1 MDRLRVMTGARRIFN
16 GPMHKCS
23 KASTNHCRTSPSWTA
38 SGSHAPCTTAAV
50 RMFGATSSRSTPSS
64 STGPIILES
73 PFGTVNPVDLTLPDY
88 IWRNVDKWEDKPMIT
103 CGSSGRSYTY
113 GEGRM
118 ICRLFAS
125 TLISKLGL
133 KKGDVVGLLLPN
145 LPEYVFA
152 IHGALEAGLVV
163 TFVNPLYTA
172 MEVRRQFEN
181 AGVKLC
187 MTISLLLPVIQ
198 EVSPGLK
205 DYVGTI
211 VFGGEEVANEK
222 ARVYDFKTIVSGQS
236 PDELPESFPHE
247 VALLPYSSGTTG
259 LPKGVM
265 LTHRNCA
272 INLEQCTNKDLI
284 SYEPTTDTY
293 QERVLSVLPFFHIYG
308 FNGILN
314 GVLSHGLHMITI
326 PKFTPESYI
335 ECVLKYK
342 PTFLF
347 VVPSLLLFLASH
359 PSVKPEHLSSIK
371 EITCG
376 AAPASKGLIDN
387 FLLKAQ
393 KDIRIRQG
401 YGMTESSPV
410 SLYTRVI
417 LPENKTGSTG
427 QLVLSTQA
435 RVVSLT
441 DGCDLGPHKSGE
453 LLIKGPQVMA
463 GYLNNEKATK
473 ETVDEDGWLHTG
485 DVVYYDEEE
494 YFYVVDRTKELI
506 KVKGN
511 QVSPTELENLIS
523 QLKGVADVAV
533 VGIPDVLSGEI
544 PRAFVVKRPG
554 MDIDEKTILSH
565 VEKNVVAYKKL
576 AGGVKFLDMIP
587 RNPSGKVLRNELKV
601 FGNNPSEQPQ
611 N

>member
-1 MDRLRVMTGARRIFN
+1 MDRLSVMKSARHLFN
-16 GPMHKCS
+16 GPLRKCS
-23 KASTNHCRTSPSWTA
+23 K
-38 SGSHAPCTTAAV
+38 TAASNYRRTAMSSPYVAV
-50 RMFGATSSRSTPSS
+50 RTFSVDASHNSPSS
-64 STGPIILES
+64 SSGSVILES
-73 PFGTVNPVDLTLPDY
+73 PFGSVKPVDLTLPEY
-88 IWRNVDKWEDKPMIT
+88 IWKNVENWEDKPMIT
-103 CGSSGRSYTY
+103 CGSSGRTYTY

-145 LPEYVFA
+145 IPEYVFA

-172 MEVRRQFEN
+172 MEVKRQFEN
-181 AGVKLC
+181 AQVKLC

-198 EVSPGLK
+198 EVAPSLK
-205 DYVGTI
+205 NYTGTI

-222 ARVYDFKTIVSGQS
+222 NRVYDFKTIVSGQS
-236 PDELPESFPHE
+236 PEELPESYPDE

-272 INLEQCTNKDLI
+272 VNLEQCIHKEII
-284 SYEPTTDTY
+284 SYMPTTDMY

-314 GVLSHGLHMITI
+314 GVLAHGLHMITI

-335 ECVLKYK
+335 ECVFKFK

-376 AAPASKGLIDN
+376 AAPASKALIDS
-387 FLLKAQ
+387 FLHKAQ

-410 SLYTRVI
+410 SLYTRVS
-417 LPENKTGSTG
+417 LPANKTGSTG
-427 QLVLSTQA
+427 QLVQSTQA
-435 RVVSLT
+435 RVISLI
-441 DGCDLGPHKSGE
+441 DGKDLGPHKSGE
-453 LLIKGPQVMA
+453 LLVRGPQVMV

-473 ETVDEDGWLHTG
+473 ETVDKDGWLHTG
-485 DVVYYDEEE
+485 DVAYYDEDE
-494 YFYVVDRTKELI
+494 YFFIVDRTKELI

-523 QLKGVADVAV
+523 ELKEVADVAV

-554 MDIDEKTILSH
+554 SSIDEKTILNH
-565 VEKNVVAYKKL
+565 VAKNVVAYKKL
-576 AGGVKFLDMIP
+576 AGGVKFLDIIP
-587 RNPSGKVLRNELKV
+587 RNPSGKILRNELKV
-601 FGNNPSEQPQ
+601 FGNNPSEQQPK